1 MTYKIVFTK
10 AAAKDA
16 PKLKAAHIDLKAK
29 ALLDVIRSD
38 PFQSPPSYEKLVGD
52 LSGLYSRRINAQH
65 RLVYQVIEDE
75 QTIKVLSM
83 WSHYERL

>member
-1 MTYKIVFTK
+1 VTYKIVFTK

-16 PKLKAAHIDLKAK
+16 PKLKAAHIDLKVK